1 MERAITCVV
10 AWNGNIC
17 MHAHAAQHAFHGLRT
32 LFRHNTRA
40 GTLQPA
46 TSCCPT
52 TARSADSCVKSTASL
67 SGCTPHPGPSQGTM
81 FRSAAGAL
89 LRATRQTAKG
99 SNYVTVVSSSAKQAT
114 AQPSPVAL
122 PSLNFVRGFAAAAEP
137 APVASSA
144 EGTVV

>member
-1 MERAITCVV
+1 
-10 AWNGNIC
+10 
-17 MHAHAAQHAFHGLRT
+17 
-32 LFRHNTRA
+32 
-40 GTLQPA
+40 
-46 TSCCPT
+46 
-52 TARSADSCVKSTASL
+52 
-67 SGCTPHPGPSQGTM
+67 M

-89 LRATRQTAKG
+89 LRAARQTAKG

-144 EGTVV
+144 EGTVVQVMPVSEDCRPANSVQLHTLTCGQ

>member
-1 MERAITCVV
+1 
-10 AWNGNIC
+10 
-17 MHAHAAQHAFHGLRT
+17 
-32 LFRHNTRA
+32 
-40 GTLQPA
+40 
-46 TSCCPT
+46 
-52 TARSADSCVKSTASL
+52 
-67 SGCTPHPGPSQGTM
+67 M

-122 PSLNFVRGFAAAAEP
+122 PSLSFVRGFAAAAEP

-144 EGTVV
+144 EGTVVQVMSCFLGLQAGHVSALHRLTCSQ